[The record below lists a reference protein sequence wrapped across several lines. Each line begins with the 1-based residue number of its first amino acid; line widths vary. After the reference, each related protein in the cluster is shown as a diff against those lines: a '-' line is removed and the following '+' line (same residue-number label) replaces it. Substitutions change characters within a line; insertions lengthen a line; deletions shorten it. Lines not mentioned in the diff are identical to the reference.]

1 MLSNTLQ
8 STQQIT
14 GLTQMMSNTPTKVIA
29 ITGGKGG
36 VGKTNISINLA
47 TALAMQNKSVMLFDA
62 DLGLAN
68 VDVLLG
74 LNAKKNLYHV
84 IAGQVDLNQIII
96 HGPKGI
102 QIVPAASGLQRMI
115 QLSPAEHMGLIHA
128 FSELTQNIDYLLIDT
143 AAGISNDVMRFSHAA
158 HEVIVVVCNE
168 PTSITDAYALIKIM
182 NREYK
187 INRFQILA
195 NMVRHPHEG
204 RDLFFKLSKTTDRF
218 LDVTLSFCGA
228 LPHDDLLRRAVQQ
241 QKAVV
246 EAYPGSRSSIA
257 FKELSQRILHWPAP
271 KMLEGHI
278 GFFIEKYLR
287 KEHAA
292 QEVII

>member
-1 MLSNTLQ
+1 MQPQ
-8 STQQIT
+8 SHKGINH
-14 GLTQMMSNTPTKVIA
+14 MMSQTPTKVIA

-36 VGKTNISINLA
+36 VGKTNIAINLA
-47 TALAMQNKSVMLFDA
+47 TTLAAQNKHVMLFDA

-68 VDVLLG
+68 IDVLLG
-74 LNAKKNLYHV
+74 LNVTKNLYHV
-84 IAGQVDLNQIII
+84 IAGEVNLSQIII
-96 HGPKGI
+96 QGPKGI
-102 QIVPAASGLQRMI
+102 KIVPAASGLQRMI
-115 QLSPAEHMGLIHA
+115 QLSEIEHTGLIHA
-128 FSELTQNIDYLLIDT
+128 FSELTHDIDYLIIDT

-182 NREYK
+182 NRDYHVK
-187 INRFQILA
+187 RFQILA

-218 LDVTLSFCGA
+218 LDVTLTFCGT
-228 LPHDDLLRRAVQQ
+228 LPYDDLLRRAVQQ

-257 FKELSQRILHWPAP
+257 FNQLSQHVTHWPAP
-271 KMLEGHI
+271 HCVEGHI
-278 GFFIEKYLR
+278 GFFIEKYLAR
-287 KEHAA
+287 EHATRA
-292 QEVII
+292 MLA